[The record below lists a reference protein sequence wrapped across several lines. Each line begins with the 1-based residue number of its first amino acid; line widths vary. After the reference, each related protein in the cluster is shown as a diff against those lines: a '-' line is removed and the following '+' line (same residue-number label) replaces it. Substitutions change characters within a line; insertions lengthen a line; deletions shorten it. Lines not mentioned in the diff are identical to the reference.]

1 VVLPKR
7 KSSDGK
13 EILGPF
19 APSFLGSDCFNR
31 ELNKVYTNGTLVDPE
46 FLKDE
51 QAGHCVCV
59 FEEPGVDDGSDK
71 NKNKGRIMAKGEDKG
86 HRFGVCVL
94 DCATSQFNLSPFEDD
109 VSNKTGD
116 VDEAN
121 SSEGGAFQEGFLNF
135 SCSSRG
141 VSSDYF

>member
-1 VVLPKR
+1 MPVCPFL
-7 KSSDGK
+7 SS
-13 EILGPF
+13 
-19 APSFLGSDCFNR
+19 SDCFNR

-71 NKNKGRIMAKGEDKG
+71 SKSNGRIMAKGEDKG

-94 DCATSQFNLSPFEDD
+94 DCATSQFNLSAFEDD
-109 VSNKTGD
+109 VCRTKLETLMRQIRPKEVLFKKVFEFFMFISWCA
-116 VDEAN
+116 V
-121 SSEGGAFQEGFLNF
+121 
-135 SCSSRG
+135 
-141 VSSDYF
+141 